1 MKKAADHLPQS
12 LRKKV
17 ETIQSLASK
26 CQVRIK
32 MHKNRGHPRKELSE
46 KKKDWM
52 IEFLNRSDMNY
63 INPGRQDNVC
73 IGKLDGER
81 KYLPQQQGFTGCN
94 Q

>member
-1 MKKAADHLPQS
+1 MKKA
-12 LRKKV
+12 
-17 ETIQSLASK
+17 SK
-26 CQVRIK
+26 WQVRIK
-32 MHKNRGHPRKELSE
+32 MHKIRGHPRKELSE

-52 IEFLNRSDMNY
+52 IKFLNRSDMNY

-81 KYLPQQQGFTGCN
+81 EYLPQQQGFTGYN